1 MISFSLFIV
10 LGALG
15 VSLGIALGLTGLAY
29 FISTGAPAASI
40 AFTMLNQVKAYVL
53 VSVPLYLFAGIIM
66 NVSGVTQSLFEFAEV
81 LVGRFRGGL
90 AQVNIVNSII
100 FSGMS
105 GSAVADAGG
114 VGAMEIAAMRQHKY
128 PDWLTMGITASSS
141 ILAPI
146 IPPSIVLVLYGAIA
160 DVSIA
165 ALFLAGILPG
175 LVIAGCLMIAVYFLS
190 FHPSVPLP
198 NSKFTLR
205 DFPVAFKKAF
215 LPMMTPVIILGG
227 IFSGLYTPTEGAAM
241 ASGYALVLWIFVYK
255 TFTWAALAEVARQ
268 IVKITGAVL
277 FIAAT
282 AALVGLLATESQISG
297 QVLAFLKSITDDKT
311 MLLVY
316 ISIVLFVVGM
326 FLDTISAYYL
336 VTPVLLPI
344 LKVYDI
350 DLVHF
355 GIVITVNLMIGVLTP
370 PVGQVL
376 FVLSSMTN
384 TPLEK
389 MSAYVVPFII
399 PIIVAL
405 GFIIAFPQISLFIPR
420 AVLG

>member
-1 MISFSLFIV
+1 M
-10 LGALG
+10 
-15 VSLGIALGLTGLAY
+15 
-29 FISTGAPAASI
+29 
-40 AFTMLNQVKAYVL
+40 
-53 VSVPLYLFAGIIM
+53 
-66 NVSGVTQSLFEFAEV
+66 
-81 LVGRFRGGL
+81 
-90 AQVNIVNSII
+90 
-100 FSGMS
+100 
-105 GSAVADAGG
+105 
-114 VGAMEIAAMRQHKY
+114 
-128 PDWLTMGITASSS
+128 
-141 ILAPI
+141 
-146 IPPSIVLVLYGAIA
+146 
-160 DVSIA
+160 
-165 ALFLAGILPG
+165 
-175 LVIAGCLMIAVYFLS
+175 
-190 FHPSVPLP
+190 
-198 NSKFTLR
+198 
-205 DFPVAFKKAF
+205 
-215 LPMMTPVIILGG
+215 
-227 IFSGLYTPTEGAAM
+227 
-241 ASGYALVLWIFVYK
+241 LWIFVYR
-255 TFTWAALAEVARQ
+255 TFSWVALAEVARQ

-297 QVLAFLKSITDDKT
+297 QVLAFLKSITNDKT
-311 MLLVY
+311 MLLVL
-316 ISIVLFVVGM
+316 ISLVLLVVGM

-344 LKVYDI
+344 LKVYEI

-405 GFIIAFPQISLFIPR
+405 GIIIVFPQISLYLPR